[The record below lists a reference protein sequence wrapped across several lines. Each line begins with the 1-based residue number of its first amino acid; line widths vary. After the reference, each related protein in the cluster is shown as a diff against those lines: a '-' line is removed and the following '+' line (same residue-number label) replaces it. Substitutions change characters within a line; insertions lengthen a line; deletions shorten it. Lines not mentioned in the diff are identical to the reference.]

1 MLLNGILYNSE
12 AWQNISEEEMK
23 MLEDVDNYFLRKLL
37 QAQSKTSIS
46 FLHLETGTLPIR
58 FILANRRLVY
68 FHNILSRERT
78 ELIHRV
84 FKAQEENP
92 TKGTWFKSVK
102 KDFHLIKEDIND
114 YDEKVIKN
122 MKKKVFKTMVKKKIW
137 KAAFEHL
144 QNIQTTQSKINN
156 IDYKKLSPQEYLTSR
171 LFSNEEAYLL
181 SKLRSKTTPVKENYK
196 HLYSNTLCSL
206 GCNTS
211 ESQEHLLV
219 CKPLIERS
227 NCGPLLNR
235 VKYDDIFG
243 KLESQKMSVLIFTE
257 LLRVKEETSE

>member
-1 MLLNGILYNSE
+1 M
-12 AWQNISEEEMK
+12 
-23 MLEDVDNYFLRKLL
+23 
-37 QAQSKTSIS
+37 
-46 FLHLETGTLPIR
+46 
-58 FILANRRLVY
+58 
-68 FHNILSRERT
+68 
-78 ELIHRV
+78 